1 MGFSPRAPRLR
12 VNLYTE
18 GLPAQKTFGE
28 TFGAATGVSAP
39 SYRGGF
45 ADGMG
50 FSGPG
55 FERPGLRGVD

>member
-1 MGFSPRAPRLR
+1 MKS
-12 VNLYTE
+12 
-18 GLPAQKTFGE
+18 
-28 TFGAATGVSAP
+28 GVSAP

-55 FERPGLRGVD
+55 YGGRGVEGERGKKSGKLKTDS

>member
-28 TFGAATGVSAP
+28 TFGAATGVSDP
-39 SYRGGF
+39 RLQKK
-45 ADGMG
+45 
-50 FSGPG
+50 SGNW
-55 FERPGLRGVD
+55 ES